1 MTQLL
6 EQAITQLKNLS
17 DDEQN
22 AIASRL
28 LAEMADDVRW
38 QSQFASTTNHQWD
51 CIAEMVRQEIAISD
65 VTPLAEAFD
74 L

>member
-6 EQAITQLKNLS
+6 EQAIAQLKNLP

-22 AIASRL
+22 AIASRIL
-28 LAEMADDVRW
+28 SEMADDIRW

-51 CIAEMVRQEIAISD
+51 CIAEMVRQEIAIGD
-65 VTPLAEAFD
+65 VTPLVEAFN